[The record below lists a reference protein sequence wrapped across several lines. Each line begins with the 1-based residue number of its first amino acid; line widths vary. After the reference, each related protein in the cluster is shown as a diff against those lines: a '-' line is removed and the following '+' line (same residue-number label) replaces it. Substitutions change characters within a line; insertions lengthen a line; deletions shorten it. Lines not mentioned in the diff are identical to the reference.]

1 MLSRDIGT
9 TLAVFWYIINYTRYR
24 RERLRKFSFRVVAFL
39 VIFKVELGGLVN
51 NIVNATCFPCKK
63 VNIRTQ
69 PAIPRRSRIV
79 RSRHI
84 QAQYES
90 YTSTVCSMKI
100 FPLGQV
106 PRLDQGIL
114 KHFTQNT
121 TRHQPMTHLENAP
134 LIRLSAYFLSQ
145 EALEA
150 VPFRQ
155 FFVAKPACAR
165 AREKRAEVFL
175 RTCSGNVWFCF
186 RTSLVIRKPGVVW
199 NLGAWTKAIVI

>member
-90 YTSTVCSMKI
+90 YTSTVLQYEDIPSRSSSAFGSRDPEAFHSKYNPTSADDSSRKR
-100 FPLGQV
+100 PLDSAFSLFSFTRSPRSCPV
-106 PRLDQGIL
+106 PTIL
-114 KHFTQNT
+114 RRETSL
-121 TRHQPMTHLENAP
+121 R
-134 LIRLSAYFLSQ
+134 
-145 EALEA
+145 
-150 VPFRQ
+150 
-155 FFVAKPACAR
+155 AR
-165 AREKRAEVFL
+165 AREKSRGLFA
-175 RTCSGNVWFCF
+175 
-186 RTSLVIRKPGVVW
+186 
-199 NLGAWTKAIVI
+199 NLFG